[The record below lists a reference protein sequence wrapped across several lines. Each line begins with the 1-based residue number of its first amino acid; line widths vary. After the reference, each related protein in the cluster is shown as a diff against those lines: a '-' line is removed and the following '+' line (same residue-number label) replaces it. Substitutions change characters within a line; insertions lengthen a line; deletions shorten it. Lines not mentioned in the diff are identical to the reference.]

1 MRLFYPSIMLTV
13 ATVIFTGCKGGANK
27 TTINYDYD
35 VKPIF
40 EMNCLECHGENGM
53 ANLNL
58 STYDDLMKGDSDNG
72 PVVIP
77 YDAENSLLYQKVSRE
92 DPPIGSRMPYG
103 RNPLPSSQIRI
114 IEEWILQGAKK

>member
-1 MRLFYPSIMLTV
+1 MGKFYILTLVV
-13 ATVIFTGCKGGANK
+13 ATTAFIGCKGNADK
-27 TTINYDYD
+27 TTISYNYD

-40 EMNCLECHGENGM
+40 EVNCLECHGENGL

-58 STYDDLMKGDSDNG
+58 STYEDLMKGDSDNG

-92 DPPIGSRMPYG
+92 EPPIGSRMPYG
-103 RNPLPSSQIRI
+103 KSPLPSSQIRI